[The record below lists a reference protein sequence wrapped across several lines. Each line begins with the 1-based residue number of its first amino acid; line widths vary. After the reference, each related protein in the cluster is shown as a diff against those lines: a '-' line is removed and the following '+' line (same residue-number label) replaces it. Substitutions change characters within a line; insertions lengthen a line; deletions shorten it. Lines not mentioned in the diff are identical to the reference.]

1 MSDNRPGQGKPQPPK
16 QKKVDESQ
24 IIDPPS
30 ISASQIQRASAGP
43 QVQHPAQP
51 GPAQTTT
58 RVAGPGSPAQ
68 PVNASAAPT
77 RIHQGGPAEGE
88 IQSSQSFSATPQS
101 QPGAAH
107 QQPHPQTAGQ
117 THPSLTSQTASQI
130 HLMASQIQQASN
142 QPQMASQTSQAATQI
157 HLMASQIQ
165 QAAAAESQTGG
176 ENAQAASQIHHSA
189 SQLQLAASRLQTAE
203 HQAQSPDQMSQ
214 TAAQL
219 QQAAMQLQQAAMQL
233 QQAMTQLQPGQQQPV
248 QPGQTNIIYRTG
260 EERNKP
266 GQAKRAYY
274 VFLLQRLMVV
284 FVIGVVCYGIYF
296 QFFRKMSHESM
307 NSLFAIHAQ
316 GEFHDAES
324 AKHEILRRAS
334 SIPAGSLREFA
345 ESYNPKTRSMAAIAL
360 GQTKSLDAIDI
371 LMELLEDESI
381 DVRIDA
387 IEGIKMH
394 GSMRL
399 VMPLIERLKYEEDD
413 RMLGQLGAAL
423 GEMTGEK
430 FAHNYDK
437 WHTWAQLN
445 EEKLGQERGGE
456 H

>member
-1 MSDNRPGQGKPQPPK
+1 
-16 QKKVDESQ
+16 
-24 IIDPPS
+24 
-30 ISASQIQRASAGP
+30 
-43 QVQHPAQP
+43 
-51 GPAQTTT
+51 
-58 RVAGPGSPAQ
+58 
-68 PVNASAAPT
+68 
-77 RIHQGGPAEGE
+77 
-88 IQSSQSFSATPQS
+88 
-101 QPGAAH
+101 
-107 QQPHPQTAGQ
+107 
-117 THPSLTSQTASQI
+117 
-130 HLMASQIQQASN
+130 
-142 QPQMASQTSQAATQI
+142 
-157 HLMASQIQ
+157 
-165 QAAAAESQTGG
+165 
-176 ENAQAASQIHHSA
+176 
-189 SQLQLAASRLQTAE
+189 
-203 HQAQSPDQMSQ
+203 
-214 TAAQL
+214 
-219 QQAAMQLQQAAMQL
+219 MQLQQAAMQL
-233 QQAMTQLQPGQQQPV
+233 QQAMTQLQPGQPPV

-324 AKHEILRRAS
+324 AKHEILRRATG
-334 SIPAGSLREFA
+334 IPAGSLREFA
-345 ESYNPKTRSMAAIAL
+345 GSYNPKTRSMAAIAL
-360 GQTKSLDAIDI
+360 GQTRSLDAIDM

-381 DVRIDA
+381 DVRVDA

-437 WHTWAQLN
+437 WHNWAQLN